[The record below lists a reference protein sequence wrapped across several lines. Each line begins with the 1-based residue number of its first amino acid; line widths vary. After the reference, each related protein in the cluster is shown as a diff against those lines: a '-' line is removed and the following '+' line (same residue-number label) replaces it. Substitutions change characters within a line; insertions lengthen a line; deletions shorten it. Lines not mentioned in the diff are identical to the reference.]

1 MIAHSFVKR
10 SNEMA
15 RSAQDV
21 LGVLRGLQIVAEA
34 CGREHLS
41 LTKHLWSNS
50 SVRELISVNVTQTVD
65 ALREA
70 SEQPADR
77 LRKAQELIQET
88 GERGYVV
95 AHGLCQLLETKLPSD
110 LSALQRLNSS
120 GSSGAAAGG
129 TAAGGSTGSG
139 QRSSRSHLDGAD
151 AATVDISSI
160 TLLEFEE
167 ILSKRNMNRNVSL
180 RTPNTQT
187 KQLPSSDATSA
198 KAKAKAKAAAIPPTP
213 IGGDGILNK
222 DTEYVDNLMRFV
234 AGSSTVAAAEAAEKK
249 GRHAAEVL
257 CFNSIL
263 SES

>member
-1 MIAHSFVKR
+1 MIAHSFVKW
-10 SNEMA
+10 SDEMT

-50 SVRELISVNVTQTVD
+50 SVRELISVNVSQTVD

-70 SEQPADR
+70 SEHPSDQ

-95 AHGLCQLLETKLPSD
+95 AHGLCQLLETKLPCD
-110 LSALQRLNSS
+110 LSTLQRLNWQPS
-120 GSSGAAAGG
+120 GSGSGAAGEATAGSTAGG
-129 TAAGGSTGSG
+129 QG

-151 AATVDISSI
+151 ASTVDISSI

-187 KQLPSSDATSA
+187 KQLPTPEP
-198 KAKAKAKAAAIPPTP
+198 KAAQHKATPIPPEP
-213 IGGDGILNK
+213 VGGDGIVAK

-234 AGSSTVAAAEAAEKK
+234 AGSSTVSATETAGKK
-249 GRHAAEVL
+249 GRHV
-257 CFNSIL
+257 CFVSIPF
-263 SES
+263 